1 MELLL
6 TTERGI
12 ESVAA
17 QEVRE
22 LIRRRASVAGEGRLR
37 VRGDARD
44 ILTLNYCSNSLHRV
58 VLLLLES
65 DFSTLDELYRAV
77 KGIAFHEYL
86 SPEQS
91 FAVKASRM
99 GEHDFTSLD
108 VARVAGQAVIDS
120 YAEARGVRLKV
131 NLDSPDVVVR
141 VEVRQS
147 KCYVGI
153 DTTGE
158 SLHRRGYRVYQH
170 PAPLKPSIS
179 YALVRI
185 AEWSA
190 EESLLDPFCGS
201 GTICIEAARYAW
213 RMPNLL
219 RRESFLFWKLKFL
232 PLEEFREMLAEA
244 EARVRKRELSIRG
257 CDISPKHVA
266 GARQNAERA
275 GVAVSFFTCDA
286 TRVSLDC
293 DKLVTNL
300 PYGLRIGS
308 RYKIARLYK
317 KFERHLLASDSW
329 RRAVILTGAPEF
341 FETEPA
347 QRIDIMYGSLPTAI
361 LVFD

>member
-12 ESVAA
+12 EGIAA
-17 QEVRE
+17 REVHE
-22 LIRRRASVAGEGRLR
+22 LIHRQASVAGEGRLR
-37 VRGDARD
+37 VRGSTGD

-65 DFSTLDELYRAV
+65 EFSTLNELYSAV
-77 KGIAFHEYL
+77 RSIAFEEYI

-91 FAVKASRM
+91 FAVRASRV
-99 GEHDFTSLD
+99 GEHDFTSMD
-108 VARVAGQAVIDS
+108 IARVAGQAVIDS
-120 YAEARGVRLKV
+120 YSEARGVRLKV

-141 VEVRQS
+141 VEVRES
-147 KCYVGI
+147 TCYVGI

-185 AEWSA
+185 AEWHP

-201 GTICIEAARYAW
+201 GTICIEAARYAY

-219 RRESFLFWKLKFL
+219 RKDSFLFWKLRFL
-232 PLEEFREMLAEA
+232 PLEEFRKMMERAE
-244 EARVRKRELSIRG
+244 RRMKKRELSVRG

-266 GARQNAERA
+266 GAKQNAERA
-275 GVAVSFFTCDA
+275 GVGVSFFTCDA

-293 DKLVTNL
+293 DKIVTNL
-300 PYGLRIGS
+300 PYGLRMGS
-308 RYKIARLYK
+308 RYRIAKLYK
-317 KFERHLLASDSW
+317 KFERNLFASDSW
-329 RRAVILTGAPEF
+329 QRTVILTAAPEF
-341 FETEPA
+341 FESEPA
-347 QRIDIMYGSLPTAI
+347 KRMDIMYGNLPTAI
-361 LVFD
+361 LVYE